1 MSKIRQQR
9 TAEQIQVILSELMLR
24 EMNDPRLQE
33 LTITAVTID
42 RELQYADVYVHA
54 LGDETRQTAV
64 LQALDKATGF
74 FRHELAQRLRLRAT
88 PQLHFQWD
96 ATLAHIQEVNRIL
109 DNLVIPPPEAE
120 DEEE

>member
-9 TAEQIQVILSELMLR
+9 TAEQIQIILSELILR

-33 LTITAVTID
+33 LTVTDVAID

-54 LGDETRQTAV
+54 LGDESRREDV
-64 LQALDKATGF
+64 MRALEKANGF
-74 FRHELAQRLRLRAT
+74 FRRELAQRMRLRTT
-88 PQLHFQWD
+88 PELHFHWD
-96 ATLAHIQEVNRIL
+96 PTLAQAAEVDRIL
-109 DNLVIPPPEAE
+109 ANLVIPPPS